1 MSASETI
8 EEEIGGVIGV
18 SQQKHD
24 VHHFRAN
31 RPVLPDDDDDISGDD
46 AHDERK
52 RDAHAHGGGSRQT
65 ADHGRQNQLP
75 VGGGSPE
82 LPYYRPIAEDDDA
95 ERNDADGDEVDPRP
109 TTDDVADVTWIQRT
123 RDSPVGHVI
132 DKRREND
139 ENVGVFHKRERQ
151 QRRAARAGAARR
163 AHAQLPEREADG
175 DVALGRERD
184 DRPDGGVRQRVM
196 RRPDDATRPHV
207 SLVESRAPRDPRVE
221 RHRGYDQ
228 HAAVGDGEHR
238 QVDVGRRPR
247 QSLAP
252 QHQQHERVA
261 DQPREAQH
269 RPHAPPHV
277 GQLTVVQP
285 CRDDRVVPRVGLSQV
300 SRRRRP

>member
-1 MSASETI
+1 VSASETI

-132 DKRREND
+132 DKRREHD
-139 ENVGVFHKRERQ
+139 ENVGVFHERERQ

-163 AHAQLPEREADG
+163 AHAQLPEPPR
-175 DVALGRERD
+175 L
-184 DRPDGGVRQRVM
+184 RPAR
-196 RRPDDATRPHV
+196 
-207 SLVESRAPRDPRVE
+207 S
-221 RHRGYDQ
+221 
-228 HAAVGDGEHR
+228 
-238 QVDVGRRPR
+238 
-247 QSLAP
+247 
-252 QHQQHERVA
+252 
-261 DQPREAQH
+261 
-269 RPHAPPHV
+269 
-277 GQLTVVQP
+277 
-285 CRDDRVVPRVGLSQV
+285 C
-300 SRRRRP
+300 RRRRAPSGRRWPTSAPVPRASAPAARASCRPAPRGTTPATRTATCRPTDRRPTMPR